1 MLYMGLLD
9 LTPELTKISKYTQ
22 KEFEEHLFRLG
33 FRTQYGLNYWFV
45 DVPCEFEKFLK
56 VDVRISVG
64 FYQHNDTL
72 KVRLTPMHLQRGF
85 EHKYQWGYLSGS
97 MVWYDTSICHSP
109 EEIEIEYLESLNTL
123 MSEETAKSWFVKR
136 VATGY
141 IDFPDRTSFL
151 LRYKTL

>member
-9 LTPELTKISKYTQ
+9 ITPEMKRVNEYTQ
-22 KEFEEHLFRLG
+22 KEFEEYLFRLG

-45 DVPCEFEKFLK
+45 DIPCEFEKFLK
-56 VDVRISVG
+56 VDVRISISFHQYV
-64 FYQHNDTL
+64 DTV

-85 EHKYQWGYLSGS
+85 ERTFQRGPISGS
-97 MVWYDTSICHSP
+97 FVWLDISMSYSP
-109 EEIEIEYLESLNTL
+109 EEIEIEYLESLNVL

-136 VATGY
+136 VMESY

-151 LRYKTL
+151 SRYKTL